1 MAVVVYLTCGL
12 CFGLACW
19 IALGG
24 ELGGKA
30 LAARSSMV
38 AHVLRELLARAGSTR
53 VAKAL
58 LRWNALAACSR
69 ELVAKVRGSGLD
81 LGLSEAVIV
90 LTLAVLAIGLACGL
104 SARSAGVALT
114 AFCAMSLVMHLRAT
128 AQERRRKEALAQE
141 MPAVFRT
148 LANSLSA
155 GHTLV
160 QSLDYVGMH
169 ERGEAGEAF
178 ARASLRLRCGMSAED
193 ALHELGDELDAPGVS
208 LMVTALAISQRTGS
222 PLRELFQRSAQL
234 VEQRGELVRAL
245 SVRTAQVRLS
255 VRIVCGLP
263 PIMVLFLALV
273 SPDYQ
278 SGLGTPSGIACLLVA
293 AAMDGIALL
302 AIRMIMGGALE

>member
-1 MAVVVYLTCGL
+1 MAVVACVTFGL
-12 CFGLACW
+12 CVGLACW
-19 IALGG
+19 VASGGDLGG
-24 ELGGKA
+24 RA
-30 LAARSSMV
+30 LAARSSMA
-38 AHVLRELLARAGSTR
+38 AHVLRGILARMGSAR

-58 LRWNALAACSR
+58 LGWDSMAACAR
-69 ELVAKVRGSGLD
+69 ELVAKARGFGFVLELSEVAVALLFVILA
-81 LGLSEAVIV
+81 LGLV
-90 LTLAVLAIGLACGL
+90 CGII
-104 SARSAGVALT
+104 ARSAGVALVVS
-114 AFCAMSLVMHLRAT
+114 CGLVLAMHLRAT
-128 AQERRRKEALAQE
+128 TQERRRREALAQE

-160 QSLDYVGMH
+160 QSLDYVGVH

-193 ALHELGDELDAPGVS
+193 ALRELGAELDAPGVG

-234 VEQRGELVRAL
+234 VEQRGELTRAL
-245 SVRTAQVRLS
+245 SVKTAQVRLS

-263 PIMVLFLALV
+263 PLMVLFLALI

-278 SGLGTPSGIACLLVA
+278 SGLGTPPGVACLAVA

-302 AIRMIMGGALE
+302 AIRRIMGGAIA

>member
-1 MAVVVYLTCGL
+1 MAVIAYLTCGL
-12 CFGLACW
+12 FAGFACW

-24 ELGGKA
+24 SLGGKA
-30 LAARSSMV
+30 LAARSSMI
-38 AHVLRELLARAGSTR
+38 AHVGRGLLARAGGSR
-53 VAKAL
+53 AAKAL
-58 LRWNALAACSR
+58 LGWNSVAACAR
-69 ELVAKVRGSGLD
+69 ELATRARGA
-81 LGLSEAVIV
+81 GLSLSLAEAAVV
-90 LTLAVLAIGLACGL
+90 LLLATMAISLACGL
-104 SARSAGVALT
+104 SARSAGIALT
-114 AFCAMSLVMHLRAT
+114 VFGALALAMHLRAMS
-128 AQERRRKEALAQE
+128 QERRRREALAQE

-160 QSLDYVGMH
+160 QSLDYVGVH

-193 ALHELGDELDAPGVS
+193 ALHELGVELDAPGVG

-234 VEQRGELVRAL
+234 VEQQGELSRTL
-245 SVRTAQVRLS
+245 SVKTAQVRLS

-278 SGLGTPSGIACLLVA
+278 SGLTSTSGIACLVVA
-293 AAMDGIALL
+293 ALMDGIALL
-302 AIRMIMGGALE
+302 AIRRIMGGAIE

>member
-1 MAVVVYLTCGL
+1 MAVVACVTCGL
-12 CFGLACW
+12 LAGFACW
-19 IALGG
+19 FALGG
-24 ELGGKA
+24 GKGGSTLAIRSTMFARA
-30 LAARSSMV
+30 LRG
-38 AHVLRELLARAGSTR
+38 LLARAGTSR

-58 LRWNALAACSR
+58 LGWNSLAACAR
-69 ELVAKVRGSGLD
+69 ELVTKTRDAGFALD
-81 LGLSEAVIV
+81 LSEAAVV
-90 LTLAVLAIGLACGL
+90 LALVALAVGLACGL
-104 SARSAGVALT
+104 STRSAGIAL
-114 AFCAMSLVMHLRAT
+114 AVFCVLALAMHLRAS
-128 AQERRRKEALAQE
+128 AQERRRKEMLAQE

-160 QSLDYVGMH
+160 QSLDYVGVH
-169 ERGEAGEAF
+169 ERGEAGQAF

-193 ALHELGDELDAPGVS
+193 ALHELGVELDAPGVN

-234 VEQRGELVRAL
+234 VEQRGELVRTL

-263 PIMVLFLALV
+263 PLMVLFLALV

-278 SGLGTPSGIACLLVA
+278 SGLRTASGVACLTVA
-293 AAMDGIALL
+293 AVMDGVALL
-302 AIRMIMGGALE
+302 AIRRIMGGVVE

>member
-1 MAVVVYLTCGL
+1 MAVVVCVTFGL
-12 CFGLACW
+12 FVGLACW
-19 IALGG
+19 VASGGDLGG
-24 ELGGKA
+24 RA
-30 LAARSSMV
+30 LVARSSMA
-38 AHVLRELLARAGSTR
+38 AHVLRGVLAQVGSTR
-53 VAKAL
+53 AAKAL
-58 LRWNALAACSR
+58 LGWDCLAACAR
-69 ELVAKVRGSGLD
+69 ELVAKARDVGFGLEP
-81 LGLSEAVIV
+81 SEA
-90 LTLAVLAIGLACGL
+90 AVALLLAISVIGVTCGL
-104 SARSAGVALT
+104 GSRSVGVALVVP
-114 AFCAMSLVMHLRAT
+114 CALVLAMHLRAT
-128 AQERRRKEALAQE
+128 TQERRRREALAQE

-160 QSLDYVGMH
+160 QSLDYVGVH

-193 ALHELGDELDAPGVS
+193 ALRELGVELDAPGAS

-234 VEQRGELVRAL
+234 VEQRGELARAL
-245 SVRTAQVRLS
+245 SVKTAQVRLS

-263 PIMVLFLALV
+263 PIMVLFLALI

-278 SGLGTPSGIACLLVA
+278 SGLGTSQGVVCLAIA

-302 AIRMIMGGALE
+302 AIRRIMGGAIE

>member
-1 MAVVVYLTCGL
+1 MAVVVCITCGF

-24 ELGGKA
+24 DLGGKA
-30 LAARSSMV
+30 LAARSSV
-38 AHVLRELLARAGSTR
+38 AVHVLRDMIVRAGSTR
-53 VAKAL
+53 AAKTL
-58 LRWNALAACSR
+58 LGWDALATCAC
-69 ELVAKVRGSGLD
+69 ELVAKARGAGLEVEP
-81 LGLSEAVIV
+81 SEAVV
-90 LTLAVLAIGLACGL
+90 GLLLVAVACSLVGGL
-104 SARSAGVALT
+104 SARSAGVALMV
-114 AFCAMSLVMHLRAT
+114 FCALLLVMQLRAT
-128 AQERRRKEALAQE
+128 TRERRRKEALAQE

-169 ERGEAGEAF
+169 ERGEVGEAF
-178 ARASLRLRCGMSAED
+178 ARASLRLRCGMSAEE

-222 PLRELFQRSAQL
+222 PLRELFQRSAEL

-245 SVRTAQVRLS
+245 SVKTAQVRLS

-278 SGLGTPSGIACLLVA
+278 AGLSTPSGITCLLVA

-302 AIRMIMGGALE
+302 AIRTIMGGVIE